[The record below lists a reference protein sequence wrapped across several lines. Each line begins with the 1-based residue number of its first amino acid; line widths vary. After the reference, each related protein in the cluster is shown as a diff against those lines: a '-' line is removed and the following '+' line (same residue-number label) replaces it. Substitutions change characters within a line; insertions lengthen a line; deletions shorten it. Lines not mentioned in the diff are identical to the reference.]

1 MKAVASH
8 ELVHDGQL
16 VRYLL
21 GLLSDDEA
29 ERVDQ
34 LSFSSDEV
42 AWRLRIAEDDLVDAY
57 VRGTLDAE
65 AIERFESFYLS
76 TARRRQKVTFARTF
90 VAAIDRKSG
99 SPDSPSLPRA
109 RTAPRSRTAW
119 RLAAAAAMFLV
130 AGLALREYLRLRTD
144 LTVAQSVS
152 AGLSNRARELE
163 RQLTDARQ
171 ADAENARELESIRA
185 SGSAPA
191 SSPSLPAIALVLMPQ
206 TRSVGPI
213 ATIAVPDGA
222 NVVELELQLESNDF
236 ARYQA
241 LLKDPGTNRIVWSR
255 DRITVRAGGDTPA
268 VALSIPAGV
277 LRSQHYSLELSGTN
291 ARGEAEVA
299 GSYVFQVV
307 RR

>member
-1 MKAVASH
+1 MKVVASH

-29 ERVDQ
+29 ERVDR
-34 LSFSSDEV
+34 LSVSSDDV

-57 VRGTLDAE
+57 VRGTLDGE

-76 TARRRQKVTFARTF
+76 TERRRQKVTFARTF
-90 VAAIDRKSG
+90 VAAIDRKGG
-99 SPDSPSLPRA
+99 SPKSPSLRRA
-109 RTAPRSRTAW
+109 TVPRSWKAW
-119 RLAAAAAMFLV
+119 RLAAAAAMLLV

-152 AGLSNRARELE
+152 TGLSNRARELE
-163 RQLTDARQ
+163 RQLNDARQ
-171 ADAENARELESIRA
+171 ADAATTRELESIRA
-185 SGSAPA
+185 SGSAPV
-191 SSPSLPAIALVLMPQ
+191 SSPSLPAIALVLLPQ

-213 ATIAVPDGA
+213 STIAVLDA
-222 NVVELELQLESNDF
+222 ASVVELELQLESNDF

-241 LLKDPGTNRIVWSR
+241 VLKDPGTNRIVWRR
-255 DRITVRAGGDTPA
+255 DKIMAPAGGRTPT

-277 LRSQHYSLELSGTN
+277 LRSQHYSLELNGMSASGE
-291 ARGEAEVA
+291 GEVA
-299 GSYVFQVV
+299 ASYVFQVV